1 MGDVLTSA
9 LAHNGPAQVMVP
21 LLLSGHASRVVY
33 EGRELL
39 TSSTPDVGLPAFVE
53 QLPDDE
59 HPSIVRA
66 RHATKMLDNQIR
78 EDKPLSDFEA
88 EMHQAWVSQRSLL
101 FETVKRGFTWM
112 QPDLGFYTLQGNVVG
127 ATIPLHMRF
136 DLDAVPPKEYP
147 TFFSQLG
154 QDLIASLQV
163 YMWLSGRPDAMVTTL
178 DLSPIDHVEDNDRFV
193 GRYLKRAY
201 DKALSLDQKLL
212 LLSIESEVNTATA
225 LIPLLT
231 GAHVNSAFRAR
242 LISLWHAMSSLT
254 KILDA
259 RPDASSPGRD
269 EVRAILGSVEA
280 QRLSA
285 QGMQMVR
292 NRSVHYEVRGKVE
305 IIFAEAPM
313 FGIVESLTSETF
325 DSLDCLVRDLSTD
338 LSAALRRWRES

>member
-9 LAHNGPAQVMVP
+9 LRHEGLAQVMVS
-21 LLLSGHASRVVY
+21 LLLAGHASRIVH

-39 TSSTPDVGLPAFVE
+39 TSATPGVGLPSFVE

-78 EDKPLSDFEA
+78 KDKPLSEFET
-88 EMHQAWVSQRSLL
+88 EMHEAWMSQRSLL
-101 FETVKRGFTWM
+101 FETVKRGFTWL
-112 QPDLGFYTLQGNVVG
+112 QPDLGFYTLHGDVVG

-136 DLDAVPPKEYP
+136 DLDAVQPKGWP
-147 TFFSQLG
+147 TFFSQFG
-154 QDLIASLQV
+154 EDLITSLQV
-163 YMWLSGRPDAMVTTL
+163 YMWLSGRTDAMVTTM
-178 DLSPIDHVEDNDRFV
+178 DLTPIDAVQDNDRFV
-193 GRYLKRAY
+193 GRYLKRTY
-201 DKALSLDQKLL
+201 DKNLTLDQKLL
-212 LLSIESEVNTATA
+212 LLSIESEVSTATI

-231 GAHVNSAFRAR
+231 GAHVNAAFRAR

-269 EVRAILGSVEA
+269 EVRALLASVEA

-285 QGMQMVR
+285 QGMRLVR
-292 NRSVHYEVRGKVE
+292 NRSVHYEVRGKAE
-305 IIFAEAPM
+305 IRFAEVPM
-313 FGIVESLTSETF
+313 FGIIESFTSETF
-325 DSLDCLVRDLSTD
+325 DSLDTLVQDLSIN